1 MSKFYLMTDLEG
13 VAGVYDW
20 EERGEAGRGETDLVV
35 FEQRMRQRR
44 WLAREVSAA
53 IEGFAS
59 GGADEIIVNDGHG
72 AGYTIDLDELQP
84 NLDEFFE
91 LEFAD
96 DDDDGMPIL
105 TPEPIVNVI
114 NGLERPFWLPYL
126 DESCAATGIVGAHP
140 KAQTFGGCLYHTMWL
155 GVRDYSL
162 NGISV
167 GEMGLQAAIAGHFNV
182 PFVFCS
188 GDAYACREIE
198 ELIPGC
204 VTVPV
209 KTGLSR
215 KSAMTLTPAE
225 AQAAIR
231 EGAEEAMERIG
242 QVKPFKLDT
251 PILFRE
257 ERMNPDF
264 DAENPPPHSR
274 VIDAHTREI
283 ETADI
288 LDLMCILYGY
298 PRDWKPLS
306 R

>member
-20 EERGEAGRGETDLVV
+20 EERGETDLVV

-59 GGADEIIVNDGHG
+59 GGAEEIIVNDGHG

-84 NLDEFFE
+84 DLDEFFE
-91 LEFAD
+91 LEFD
-96 DDDDGMPIL
+96 EEVGIPVFP
-105 TPEPIVNVI
+105 PEPTVHVI
-114 NGLERPFWLPYL
+114 NGLDRPFWLPYL
-126 DESCAATGIVGAHP
+126 DGTCAATGIVGAHA
-140 KAQTFGGCLYHTMWL
+140 KAQTLGGCLYHTMWL

-162 NGISV
+162 NGVSV
-167 GEMGLQAAIAGHFNV
+167 GEMGLQAAIAGHFDV

-188 GDAYACREIE
+188 GDAHACREIE
-198 ELIPGC
+198 ALIPGC

-215 KSAMTLTPAE
+215 KSAMTLTPTK
-225 AQAAIR
+225 AQQAIR
-231 EGAEEAMERIG
+231 AGAEEAMARIE
-242 QVKPFKLDT
+242 QVKPFKLDG

-274 VIDAHTREI
+274 VVDCHTREI
-283 ETADI
+283 EATDM

-298 PRDWKPLS
+298 PRDWQPFGD
-306 R
+306 

>member
-20 EERGEAGRGETDLVV
+20 EERGESDLVV
-35 FEQRMRQRR
+35 FEQRMRQRK

-53 IEGFAS
+53 IEGFAE
-59 GGADEIIVNDGHG
+59 GGAEEILINDGHG
-72 AGYTIDLDELQP
+72 AGYTIDLDQLQP
-84 NLDEFFE
+84 DLDEFSEFD
-91 LEFAD
+91 FAD
-96 DDDDGMPIL
+96 DDDMSVFP
-105 TPEPIVNVI
+105 PEPVVRVI

-126 DESCAATGIVGAHP
+126 DETCAATGIVGAHP

-167 GEMGLQAAIAGHFNV
+167 GEMGLQAAIAGHFDV

-215 KSAMTLTPAE
+215 RSAMTLTPAK
-225 AQAAIR
+225 AQQAIR
-231 EGAEEAMERIG
+231 AGAEEAMALVG
-242 QVKPFKLDT
+242 HVKPFKLDT
-251 PILFRE
+251 PIIFRE

-274 VIDAHTREI
+274 VVDCHTREI
-283 ETADI
+283 EAADI
-288 LDLMCILYGY
+288 LDLMYILHGY
-298 PRDWKPLS
+298 PRDWRPFEG
-306 R
+306 